1 MDLIHWIRLSA
12 SRLWL
17 SVLQTQ
23 LWRLAMKDYQN
34 PEVQIQV
41 LIEYMMVMIA
51 RRDWH
56 GVSDAANDIRE
67 LEAEQEGPNF
77 LRRSQEHA

>member
-1 MDLIHWIRLSA
+1 
-12 SRLWL
+12 
-17 SVLQTQ
+17 
-23 LWRLAMKDYQN
+23 MKDYQN

-67 LEAEQEGPNF
+67 LEAEQEGPGF
-77 LRRSQEHA
+77 LRRSHEHA

>member
-12 SRLWL
+12 SRRWP

-23 LWRLAMKDYQN
+23 PWRLAMKDYQN

-67 LEAEQEGPNF
+67 LEAEQEGPSF
-77 LRRSQEHA
+77 LRRNQEHA